1 MKKSGLFITLEGGEG
16 CGKTTQAEL
25 LKEYFER
32 QSKEVI
38 LTREPGGTK
47 SAEEIRELLVKGDSN
62 KLLGTTET
70 LLHYAARYEHL
81 EKLIKPSLS
90 EDKVVISDRFFDS
103 TIAYQGY
110 GHKQDIKKI
119 ESIQSNV
126 IGEFT
131 PDITFIFDIEVE
143 KGLKRAGKRFD
154 ESLFDDHEDRYE
166 NMGLEFHK
174 RVRQGF
180 LDIAKEN
187 PDRCVIIN
195 AGGSQENVHKDIIEK
210 LKF

>member
-195 AGGSQENVHKDIIEK
+195 AGGSQENVHKDIIERR
-210 LKF
+210 KF